1 MQVAWIHCISFFVFV
16 PYSIVECV
24 GTCRY
29 GRHCASG
36 ICSCSYMTGT
46 HSYDC
51 ECSYEQRCKDGRKCP
66 SGRICSCS
74 NMKGTN
80 SYECECCDDSNG
92 LPNCSSSEVNV
103 LYIWI
108 PCTLVGVWL
117 LCRVL
122 NAIYKTK
129 MVRAAEILRDTAM
142 HQKEIVI
149 VTLVNKTPDIV
160 QVA

>member
-1 MQVAWIHCISFFVFV
+1 
-16 PYSIVECV
+16 
-24 GTCRY
+24 
-29 GRHCASG
+29 
-36 ICSCSYMTGT
+36 
-46 HSYDC
+46 
-51 ECSYEQRCKDGRKCP
+51 
-66 SGRICSCS
+66 
-74 NMKGTN
+74 MKGTD

-92 LPNCSSSEVNV
+92 LPKCSSSEVNV